1 MSLLYFLFSLFILLI
16 GAYKIKNKNLSFY
29 ILVLC
34 EHSSCQSVWRRVVDQ
49 LQNLFV
55 VVLRIN
61 INGQNWPKD
70 LLHKTTQHNILKHVY
85 TEQHGE
91 RLLSAC
97 AVGVDGGQST
107 EIFAC

>member
-1 MSLLYFLFSLFILLI
+1 MH
-16 GAYKIKNKNLSFY
+16 IKKKNLSDY

-34 EHSSCQSVWRRVVDQ
+34 KHSSCQSVWRRAVNQ
-49 LQNLFV
+49 LQHLFV
-55 VVLRIN
+55 VLLRIN

-70 LLHKTTQHNILKHVY
+70 LLHKTQHNILIHVY

-97 AVGVDGGQST
+97 AVGVDRDRIG
-107 EIFAC
+107 